1 MLSHIELNVTDVEA
15 STRFYL
21 RALKPLHFR
30 VADQGEGYVRLT
42 NGKDAVVVLC
52 PVGEKYR
59 HRPYHRKGVGLSHFA
74 LTVDSPEAL
83 DAFAAHLAEL
93 GIPLLG
99 EGKLHTEYRRG
110 YSTLAFEDPDRVM
123 VEVVFADPHYYSV
136 DPP

>member
-21 RALKPLHFR
+21 RALKPLEFR

-42 NGKDAVVVLC
+42 NGRNAVVVLC
-52 PVGEKYR
+52 PVEEKHR
-59 HRPYHRKGVGLSHFA
+59 HRTYHRKGVGLSHFA
-74 LTVDSPEAL
+74 LTVDSREAM
-83 DAFAAHLAEL
+83 DAFQAHLAEQ

-123 VEVVFADPHYYSV
+123 IEIVYTDPHYYSFA
-136 DPP
+136 PP

>member
-1 MLSHIELNVTDVEA
+1 MISHIELNVSDLEA

-21 RALKPLHFR
+21 RALQPLGFQ
-30 VADQGEGYVRLT
+30 VADRGEGYVRLT

-52 PVGEKYR
+52 PVANR
-59 HRPYHRKGVGLSHFA
+59 HSHRSYHRKGVGLSHFA
-74 LTVDSPEAL
+74 LAVDSQDAV
-83 DAFAAHLAEL
+83 DAFEAHLAAI

-123 VEVVFADPHYYSV
+123 IEIAYAAPHYYSF